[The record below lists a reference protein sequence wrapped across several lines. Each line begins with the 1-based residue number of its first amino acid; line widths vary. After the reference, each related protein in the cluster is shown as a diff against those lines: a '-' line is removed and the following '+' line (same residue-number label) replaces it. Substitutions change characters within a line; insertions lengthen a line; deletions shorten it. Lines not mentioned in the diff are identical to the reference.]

1 MEVWIIWLIIIIALA
16 FIEAITVNLVTIWF
30 IASALLSLVISFFDV
45 PFIWQF
51 GIFVLVGTLLMIT
64 TRPIL
69 KKWMKPKEI
78 KTNSDRVIGM
88 NGIVTEEISN
98 HIIGEVKVDGKR
110 WSAISSKKIAVGEE
124 ITVDEIDGVKLKVH
138 KREEK

>member
-1 MEVWIIWLIIIIALA
+1 MEIWIIWIMIIIALA

-30 IASALLSLVISFFDV
+30 IVSALLSLAISFFHV

-51 GIFVLVGTLLMIT
+51 GVFVLVGILLMFT

-69 KKWMKPKEI
+69 KKWIKPKDI

-88 NGIVTEEISN
+88 NGIVTEEISKN
-98 HIIGEVKVDGKR
+98 AIGEVKVDGKR
-110 WSAISSKKIAVGEE
+110 WSAISSKKIAIGEE
-124 ITVDEIDGVKLKVH
+124 IIVDEIDGVKLKVH

>member
-1 MEVWIIWLIIIIALA
+1 MEIWIIWIMIIIALA

-30 IASALLSLVISFFDV
+30 IVSALLSLAISFFHV

-51 GIFVLVGTLLMIT
+51 GVFVLVGILLMFT

-69 KKWMKPKEI
+69 KKWIKPKDI

-88 NGIVTEEISN
+88 NGIVTEEISKN
-98 HIIGEVKVDGKR
+98 VIGEVKVDGKR
-110 WSAISSKKIAVGEE
+110 WSAISSKKIAIGEE
-124 ITVDEIDGVKLKVH
+124 IIVDEIDGVKLKVH